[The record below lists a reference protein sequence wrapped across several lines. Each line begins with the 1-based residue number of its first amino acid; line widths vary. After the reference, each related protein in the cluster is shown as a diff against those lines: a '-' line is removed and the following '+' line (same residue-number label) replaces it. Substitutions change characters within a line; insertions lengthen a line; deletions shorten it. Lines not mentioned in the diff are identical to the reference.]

1 MWIPVP
7 PVPSLADSRNPGD
20 GGAKPVQ
27 NCVTGDTCAGR
38 FRGLAGTVR
47 DRCRPLREVRTGRL
61 RVERKKFSVKGR
73 PGTEGCTTLHF
84 SERVASRRG
93 REPIREDTKGGK
105 VLVGACRTGAALLHS
120 REEYRIYKEFS
131 VASLTKNLSK
141 KWHLKTCMSLC
152 AFCLVMPWRLA
163 TTSRE
168 SAPLMN
174 SR

>member
-7 PVPSLADSRNPGD
+7 PVPKLADSRNPGD
-20 GGAKPVQ
+20 GGTKPVQ

-47 DRCRPLREVRTGRL
+47 GWCRPLREVRTGRL
-61 RVERKKFSVKGR
+61 RVEREKILGKGSPRYGRLHHLALFRAGR
-73 PGTEGCTTLHF
+73 PTEQ
-84 SERVASRRG
+84 G
-93 REPIREDTKGGK
+93 RPIREETKGGT
-105 VLVGACRTGAALLHS
+105 VSVGACRTGAALLHS

-141 KWHLKTCMSLC
+141 KWHLKTWMSLC
-152 AFCLVMPWRLA
+152 AFCLVMLWRLA
-163 TTSRE
+163 TTSKE
-168 SAPLMN
+168 SAPAMN